1 MLEDSLRES
10 FASQVELTPS
20 ASARVD
26 EVIRRGRRVRKRRLA
41 GAWAGSIVAFVAL
54 IAGTA
59 IWQAIAH
66 PRAGGESTAFN
77 ADLTGGADPTPMIS
91 LNPGDVAG
99 IGLDLRIDNRL
110 WTTDGDRIDMSGVGD
125 VTAVYR
131 VPAGW
136 VYGGAEGVQLRTN
149 DGFTATAAAAAGWA
163 VSADGQRIAYVAGTQ
178 LVVATIGPDG
188 FRPTKTVVVPAG
200 TAPAALLGDRVLV
213 SAPTRNKARGY
224 RFVALDGTTAVA
236 SLNTAVL
243 AVYGTR
249 SDVVAGLVQ
258 VAGRGAC
265 VAALRPVGGGLT
277 VAPGADCTLSV
288 QRDAATRRLSPDG
301 GWLAEPGA
309 EGLRVL
315 NVDAALAGVN
325 QTVKCPARGAR
336 QPAWIDPS
344 TVAAASD
351 RGVVRCRTDGSH
363 TLVPLPSGVGGNWQ
377 LVPRVGTIG
386 G

>member
-41 GAWAGSIVAFVAL
+41 GAWAGSVVAFVAL
-54 IAGTA
+54 IAGTTV
-59 IWQAIAH
+59 WQAIAR
-66 PRAGGESTAFN
+66 PRAGGESTTFS

-91 LNPGDVAG
+91 INPGDVAG
-99 IGLDLRIDNRL
+99 IGLDLRIDSQL
-110 WTTDGDRIDMSGVGD
+110 WTTDGRRIDMSGVGD
-125 VTAVYR
+125 VTAVFR

-136 VYGGAEGVQLRTN
+136 VYGGAEGVQLLTN
-149 DGFTATAAAAAGWA
+149 DGFTATAGAATGWA
-163 VSADGQRIAYVAGTQ
+163 VSADGHRIAYVAGTQ
-178 LVVATIGPDG
+178 LVVAAIGTGG
-188 FRPTKTVVVPAG
+188 FRTTERVAVPAG

-224 RFVALDGTTAVA
+224 GYVGFDGTTATPT
-236 SLNTAVL
+236 LNTTVL

-249 SDVVAGLVQ
+249 SDVAAGLVQ
-258 VAGRGAC
+258 FAGRGAC
-265 VAALRPVGGGLT
+265 VAALRPEAGGLVVT
-277 VAPGADCTLSV
+277 RGADCRLSV
-288 QRDAATRRLSPDG
+288 PDDAAAQPLSPDG
-301 GWLAEPGA
+301 GWLAESRA
-309 EGLRVL
+309 DGLHL
-315 NVDAALAGVN
+315 MNVDSALAGRS
-325 QTVKCPARGAR
+325 QTVDCPARGAR
-336 QPAWIDPS
+336 QPAWIDPN

-363 TLVPLPSGVGGNWQ
+363 SLVPLPSGVGGSWQ
-377 LVPRVGTIG
+377 LVPRLGTIG